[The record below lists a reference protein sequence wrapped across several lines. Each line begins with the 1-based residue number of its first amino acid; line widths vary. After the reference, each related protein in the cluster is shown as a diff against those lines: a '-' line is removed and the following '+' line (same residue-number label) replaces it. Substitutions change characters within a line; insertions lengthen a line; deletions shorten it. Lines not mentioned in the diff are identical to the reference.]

1 MMYLYQ
7 IHNKLNTRYIDYI
20 GYLYN
25 FYINV

>member
-1 MMYLYQ
+1 MIYLYQ